1 MGPAMLDNVLASM
14 ATQDAVLA
22 TAVQAIA
29 SAASA
34 DFGAAAAAI
43 TGNAADATFAAL
55 LNDGLVELKSPA
67 WAVF

>member
-22 TAVQAIA
+22 TAVQGTAW
-29 SAASA
+29 AASA
-34 DFGAAAAAI
+34 DFGAAVAAI